1 MLIDFTVENYRSIR
15 EPITLSAIAQTHKR
29 NQSDNKI
36 TKPVS
41 FPKRKLELLP
51 VLGIFGAN
59 ASGKSNVLN
68 ALQKVLTFIYKSSY
82 FEEISNNNHFFNF
95 VRPFLLNSASAKL
108 PTKFTLRIL
117 SKGNIYI
124 YNLSILQNVI
134 TEEKLEYIPQELER
148 ASTRLIFYRIRNSKS
163 QRYDVENGKEFGE
176 TYRELQTTLKE
187 SQAFL
192 GFILK
197 NLKNDFLLPVV
208 EWFDFFWDSNSLDRE
223 IYDHRLSCGILE
235 EFKDDYPNLK
245 SKVLEIL
252 KRFDVGIEDFEI
264 KKIKNGLGNDDF
276 EVWISHHTNKGKTK
290 WLLEEESL
298 GTRKLFT
305 LATRLFW
312 TFEEGVLMLVDE
324 LGASTHPNINR
335 EIVKLFQNKKINK
348 NNAQLIFASHDSSL
362 LSKGILRRDQIWYTQ
377 KLEDGSTDLYP
388 LSDFGIRNDLAID
401 KAYLDGRFKAVPFL
415 PGERE
420 MEELAGK

>member
-68 ALQKVLTFIYKSSY
+68 ALQKVLSFVFFSQLYEKIP
-82 FEEISNNNHFFNF
+82 NNQSFNF
-95 VRPFLLNSASAKL
+95 VRPFLLNSASAKS
-108 PTKFTLRIL
+108 PTKFALRIL
-117 SKGNIYI
+117 SQGSIYI

-148 ASTRLIFYRIRNSKS
+148 ASTRLIFYRIRNNKS

-176 TYRELQTTLKE
+176 EYRELQTSLKE

-192 GFILK
+192 GFMFNNLQNDLLFPILK
-197 NLKNDFLLPVV
+197 WLNFHWK
-208 EWFDFFWDSNSLDRE
+208 SNSLDNE
-223 IYDHRLSCGILE
+223 NYDQEFSYIILE
-235 EFKDDYPNLK
+235 EMKTAYPSLK
-245 SKVLEIL
+245 TKVLEIL
-252 KRFDVGIEDFEI
+252 KKFDVGIEDFEI
-264 KKIKNGLGNDDF
+264 KKAKNAIDYHNV
-276 EVWISHHTNKGKTK
+276 EIWITHRTNKGKTK

-305 LATRLFW
+305 LATKLFF
-312 TFEEGVLMLVDE
+312 TFETGALMIVDE

-335 EIVKLFQNKKINK
+335 EIVKLFQNRKINK
-348 NNAQLIFASHDSSL
+348 NNGQLIFTSHDSSL

>member
-29 NQSDNKI
+29 NQTDDKI

-41 FPKRKLELLP
+41 FPRRKLELLP

-68 ALQKVLTFIYKSSY
+68 ALQKILTFVRMSSGY
-82 FEEISNNNHFFNF
+82 DKFSDKKYFNF
-95 VRPFLLNSASAKL
+95 VKPFLLNSASAKS

-117 SKGNIYI
+117 SQGNIYI

-134 TEEKLEYIPQELER
+134 TEEKLEYIPQELAR
-148 ASTRLIFYRIRNSKS
+148 ASTRLIFHRIRNNKS
-163 QRYDVENGKEFGE
+163 QSYDVENGKEFGE
-176 TYRELQTTLKE
+176 TYLELQTSLKE
-187 SQAFL
+187 SQSFL
-192 GFILK
+192 GFMIN
-197 NLKNDFLLPVV
+197 NLKNDLLFPVIK
-208 EWFDFFWDSNSLDRE
+208 WLGLCWNSNSLDDE
-223 IYDHRLSCGILE
+223 YFDKNFSCVVLE
-235 EFKDDYPNLK
+235 NIKIQVPNVK
-245 SKVLEIL
+245 AKVLEIL
-252 KRFDVGIEDFEI
+252 KKFDVGIEDFEI
-264 KKIKNGLGNDDF
+264 KKTKNALDRDDF
-276 EVWISHHTNKGKTK
+276 EVWITHRTNKGKTK

-298 GTRKLFT
+298 GTRKLFA
-305 LATRLFW
+305 LATKLFW
-312 TFEEGVLMLVDE
+312 TFEQSGLMMVDE

-335 EIVKLFQNKKINK
+335 EIVKLFQNRKINK
-348 NNAQLIFASHDSSL
+348 NNAQLIFTSHDSSL

-420 MEELAGK
+420 MEELAGR

>member
-41 FPKRKLELLP
+41 SPKRKLELLP

-68 ALQKVLTFIYKSSY
+68 ALQKLLTFVSS
-82 FEEISNNNHFFNF
+82 SNHYEKTPDNPRFNF
-95 VRPFLLNSASAKL
+95 VRPFLLNSASAKS
-108 PTKFTLRIL
+108 PTKFALRIL
-117 SKGNIYI
+117 SAGNIYI

-148 ASTRLIFYRIRNSKS
+148 ASTRLIFHRIRNNKS

-192 GFILK
+192 GFMK
-197 NLKNDFLLPVV
+197 SNLKNDLLYPIIM
-208 EWFDFFWDSNSLDRE
+208 WFGFHWNSNSLDDE
-223 IYDHRLSCGILE
+223 FYDHYFSCRILE
-235 EFKDDYPNLK
+235 DMKDYYPNLK

-252 KRFDVGIEDFEI
+252 KKFDVGIEDIDI
-264 KKIKNGLGNDDF
+264 KKTKDADGDEDF
-276 EVWISHHTNKGKTK
+276 EVWITHHTNKGNTK

-298 GTRKLFT
+298 GTKKLFA
-305 LATRLFW
+305 LATRLFF
-312 TFEEGVLMLVDE
+312 TFEKGSLMVVDE

-335 EIVKLFQNKKINK
+335 EIVKLFQNKKTNK
-348 NNAQLIFASHDSSL
+348 NNGQLIFTSHDSSL

>member
-15 EPITLSAIAQTHKR
+15 EPITLSAIAQSHKR
-29 NQSDNKI
+29 NQTDNKI
-36 TKPVS
+36 TKPIS

-68 ALQKVLTFIYKSSY
+68 ALQKVLTFISSSNRYDKSPDSQRY
-82 FEEISNNNHFFNF
+82 NF
-95 VRPFLLNSASAKL
+95 VRPFLLNSASAKS
-108 PTKFTLRIL
+108 PTKFALRIL
-117 SKGNIYI
+117 SQGNIYI

-148 ASTRLIFYRIRNSKS
+148 ASTRLIFHRIRNNKS

-176 TYRELQTTLKE
+176 EYRELQTSLKE

-192 GFILK
+192 GFMK
-197 NLKNDFLLPVV
+197 SNLKNDLLYPILIWLGFYW
-208 EWFDFFWDSNSLDRE
+208 ESNSLDDEFFDQRF
-223 IYDHRLSCGILE
+223 SCVILE
-235 EFKDDYPNLK
+235 NLKNHYPNLK
-245 SKVLEIL
+245 SKVLETL
-252 KRFDVGIEDFEI
+252 KKFDVGIEDFEI
-264 KKIKNGLGNDDF
+264 KKTKNALDKDDF
-276 EVWISHHTNKGKTK
+276 EVWITHRTNKGTTK

-305 LATRLFW
+305 LATKLFF
-312 TFEEGVLMLVDE
+312 TFEDGGLMLVDE

-335 EIVKLFQNKKINK
+335 EIVKLFQNRKINK
-348 NNAQLIFASHDSSL
+348 NNGQLIFTSHDSSL

>member
-68 ALQKVLTFIYKSSY
+68 ALQKLLTFVYSSDQYDKSP
-82 FEEISNNNHFFNF
+82 NNQRFNF
-95 VRPFLLNSASAKL
+95 VRPFLLNSASAKSL
-108 PTKFTLRIL
+108 TKFALRIL
-117 SKGNIYI
+117 SEGNIYI
-124 YNLSILQNVI
+124 YNLSILRNVI
-134 TEEKLEYIPQELER
+134 TEERLEYIPQELER
-148 ASTRLIFYRIRNSKS
+148 ASTRLIFHRIHNKKT

-176 TYRELQTTLKE
+176 EYRELQETLKE

-192 GFILK
+192 GFMME
-197 NLKNDFLLPVV
+197 NLKNDLLYPILI
-208 EWFDFFWDSNSLDRE
+208 WLGFHWHSTSLDDE
-223 IYDHRLSCGILE
+223 YFDHVFSCYVLE
-235 EFKDDYPNLK
+235 DMKKNYPNLK
-245 SKVLEIL
+245 PKVLEIL
-252 KRFDVGIEDFEI
+252 KKFDVGIEDFEI
-264 KKIKNGLGNDDF
+264 KKTKNVLDIDDF
-276 EVWISHHTNKGKTK
+276 EVWITHRTNKGETK

-298 GTRKLFT
+298 GTRKLFV
-305 LATRLFW
+305 LATKLFSA
-312 TFEEGVLMLVDE
+312 FENGTLMLVDE

-335 EIVKLFQNKKINK
+335 EIIKLFQNRKINK
-348 NNAQLIFASHDSSL
+348 NNAQLIFTSHDSSL

-388 LSDFGIRNDLAID
+388 LSDFGVRNDLAID

>member
-1 MLIDFTVENYRSIR
+1 MLIDFTVENHRSIR

-68 ALQKVLTFIYKSSY
+68 ALQKVLSFVYSSQLY
-82 FEEISNNNHFFNF
+82 DKLPNNKRFDF
-95 VRPFLLNSASAKL
+95 VRPFLLNSDAAKS
-108 PTKFTLRIL
+108 PTKFALRIL
-117 SKGNIYI
+117 SQGNIYI

-148 ASTRLIFYRIRNSKS
+148 ASTRLIFHRIRNTKT
-163 QRYDVENGKEFGE
+163 QRYKVENGKEFGE
-176 TYRELQTTLKE
+176 EYRELQTSLKE

-192 GFILK
+192 GFMIK
-197 NLKNDFLLPVV
+197 NLKNELLRPLLL
-208 EWFDFFWDSNSLDRE
+208 WLGFRWDSNSLDDE
-223 IYDHRLSCGILE
+223 SFDQYFSCKLLGDMKT
-235 EFKDDYPNLK
+235 FHPDLK
-245 SKVLEIL
+245 PKVLEIL
-252 KRFDVGIEDFEI
+252 KKFDVGIEDFEI
-264 KKIKNGLGNDDF
+264 KKIKNAFDKDDF
-276 EVWISHHTNKGKTK
+276 EVWITHRTNKGKTK

-305 LATRLFW
+305 LATKLFDA
-312 TFEEGVLMLVDE
+312 FKNGGLMLVDE

-348 NNAQLIFASHDSSL
+348 ANAQLIFTSHDSSL

-420 MEELAGK
+420 MEELAGR

>member
-15 EPITLSAIAQTHKR
+15 EPITLSAITQTHRR
-29 NQSDNKI
+29 NQTDNKI
-36 TKPVS
+36 TKPIL

-68 ALQKVLTFIYKSSY
+68 ALQKLLTFVSSSDLY
-82 FEEISNNNHFFNF
+82 DEFPNSQRYNF
-95 VRPFLLNSASAKL
+95 VRPFLLNSASAKS
-108 PTKFTLRIL
+108 PTKFALRIL
-117 SKGNIYI
+117 SEGNIYI
-124 YNLSILQNVI
+124 YNLSILHNVI

-148 ASTRLIFYRIRNSKS
+148 ASTRLIFHRIRNNKS

-176 TYRELQTTLKE
+176 TYRELQTSLKE

-192 GFILK
+192 GFMIMNLENDLLYPILRWLGFHWK
-197 NLKNDFLLPVV
+197 
-208 EWFDFFWDSNSLDRE
+208 SNSLDNE
-223 IYDHRLSCGILE
+223 WYDEGLSCAVLDHMKE
-235 EFKDDYPNLK
+235 DSPNLK
-245 SKVLEIL
+245 QKVLEIL
-252 KRFDVGIEDFEI
+252 KKFDVGIEGIEI
-264 KKIKNGLGNDDF
+264 KKTKDADGDEDF
-276 EVWISHHTNKGKTK
+276 EVWITHRTNKGKIKK

-298 GTRKLFT
+298 GTRKLFA
-305 LATRLFW
+305 LATKLFW
-312 TFEEGVLMLVDE
+312 TFEKGSLMMIDE

-335 EIVKLFQNKKINK
+335 EIVKLFQNRKINK
-348 NNAQLIFASHDSSL
+348 NNAQLIFTSHDSSL
-362 LSKGILRRDQIWYTQ
+362 LGKGILRRDQIWYTQ

-420 MEELAGK
+420 MEELAG